1 MNIGKRLKNYR
12 ELTGMTQQE
21 VAQRM
26 HITRQCLANWEIDKR
41 EPGLEQLVELCKI
54 YGIGLQEL
62 TEVKSQEDVK
72 VTVRTEVG
80 NDMVIHLPIEALVEI
95 VIQDGQRRAI
105 FRPDR

>member
-1 MNIGKRLKNYR
+1 MNIGKKLKNYR

-21 VAQRM
+21 VVQRM

-54 YGIGLQEL
+54 YGIGLQKL
-62 TEVKSQEDVK
+62 TGTKNQEDVK
-72 VTVRTEVG
+72 VTVRTEAG
-80 NDMVIHLPIEALVEI
+80 NDIVIHLTAEALVEI
-95 VIQDGQRRAI
+95 VIQDGRRRAI